1 MSSEQTLID
10 KNPAQKEFSK
20 LLEEDFK
27 DRKLVENRV
36 VKAKVLE
43 ILKNH
48 VIVDAR
54 GKSEAMISR
63 SEFNEEEIAKL
74 KVGSSISCFVERIES
89 MKTGEIVLSYEKAK
103 SLAAWEKCITA
114 YDKKEELIGVVV
126 NKIKGGYV
134 CKLFSGAISAFLP
147 TSQLDRI
154 PIKGSAVDRLM
165 NTPIK
170 VVIVRI
176 DRARGNIAVSRRE
189 VLSRKAN
196 AETAEA
202 LKEIKENDIVT
213 STVHNINDW
222 AVFTTYK
229 NIQMMC
235 HVSDLSFSRV
245 KKPSDL
251 VSIGDHLKVR
261 IIKID
266 KATNKVSCSVKSL
279 VEDPYSNIEKRY
291 KIGEIYEGTV
301 SSIKEYGAFVQIEPG
316 IEALCHSSEISHQN
330 RNMKPSKVFSVSEKI
345 KYKIINIDKANR
357 RLSISHK
364 ACFPNPWE
372 KVKDQLGEKVSVKVT
387 SITDKAVFAE
397 IENSG
402 LSGMMHYKELDWL
415 ENIENLKKF
424 QKGQIL
430 TLKIIEIKDERIR
443 FSLRA
448 CEKDPL
454 DWFKDNKKKVGSV
467 ISTKVVEVLKSGVKV
482 AVDPEKKIIVMI
494 KKNQLAIEPA
504 DCRPEIYSVGNTM
517 ADALI
522 EELDYEKRRVVL
534 SPKTAQLKEQDS
546 LINKFGAGAAKSGAT
561 LRNIFESAMGKKG
574 KKDK

>member
-1 MSSEQTLID
+1 MASEQPSKDI
-10 KNPAQKEFSK
+10 NPLKKEFQN
-20 LLEEDFK
+20 LLDQDFK
-27 DRKLVENRV
+27 DRKLKENAII
-36 VKAKVLE
+36 KATVIE
-43 ILKNH
+43 ILKGH

-54 GKSEAMISR
+54 GKSEAMIPR
-63 SEFNEEEIAKL
+63 TEFKEEEIAKL
-74 KVGSSISCFVERIES
+74 KVGSSINCFVERIES

-103 SLAAWEKCITA
+103 SLAAWEKCV
-114 YDKKEELIGVVV
+114 KSHENKEELIGVIT

-147 TSQLDRI
+147 SSQLDRI

-170 VVIVRI
+170 VMIVRI
-176 DRARGNIAVSRRE
+176 DRARGNLAVSRRE
-189 VLSRKAN
+189 VLSQKAN

-213 STVHNINDW
+213 STVHNINEW

-251 VSIGDHLKVR
+251 VSIGDKLKVR

-266 KATNKVSCSVKSL
+266 KTTNKVSCSVKAL
-279 VEDPYSNIEKRY
+279 VEDPYLNIEKRS

-301 SSIKEYGAFVQIEPG
+301 SSIKTYGAFVQIESG

-330 RNMKPSKVFSVSEKI
+330 RNINPSKVFSVSEKI
-345 KYKIINIDKANR
+345 KFKILSIDKQNR

-372 KVKDQLGEKVSVKVT
+372 KVIDQVGEKVKIKVNNV
-387 SITDKAVFAE
+387 TDKAVFAE
-397 IENSG
+397 IVDSG
-402 LSGMMHYKELDWL
+402 LNCMMHFKEIEWA
-415 ENIENLKKF
+415 ENVESLKKF
-424 QKGQIL
+424 KKGQTL
-430 TLKIIEIKDERIR
+430 TVKIIEVKDERIR
-443 FSLRA
+443 VSLRA

-454 DWFKDNKKKVGSV
+454 DWFKDNKKKVGSI

-482 AVDPEKKIIVMI
+482 AVDPEKKVIVMI

-534 SPKTAQLKEQDS
+534 SPKAAQKKEQDS
-546 LINKFGAGAAKSGAT
+546 LIKKFGEGAAKSGAT
-561 LRNIFESAMGKKG
+561 LKSIFDRALGNKEKK
-574 KKDK
+574 K

>member
-20 LLEEDFK
+20 LLEDDFK
-27 DRKLVENRV
+27 DRKLIENRI
-36 VKAKVLE
+36 VKAKVIE
-43 ILKNH
+43 ILKGY

-54 GKSEAMISR
+54 GKSEAMIPR
-63 SEFNEEEIAKL
+63 SEFKEEEIAKL
-74 KVGSSISCFVERIES
+74 KVGSSINCFVERIES

-114 YDKKEELIGVVV
+114 HENKEELTGVVT

-170 VVIVRI
+170 VMIVRI
-176 DRARGNIAVSRRE
+176 DRARGNLAVSRRE
-189 VLSRKAN
+189 VLSKKVN

-251 VSIGDHLKVR
+251 VSIGDKLKVR

-266 KATNKVSCSVKSL
+266 KTTNKVSCSVKAL
-279 VEDPYSNIEKRY
+279 VEDPYLNIEKRY
-291 KIGEIYEGTV
+291 KIGEVYEGTV
-301 SSIKEYGAFVQIEPG
+301 SSIKEYGAFVQIESG
-316 IEALCHSSEISHQN
+316 VEALCHSSEISHLN
-330 RNMKPSKVFSVSEKI
+330 RNIKPSKIFSVSEKI
-345 KYKIINIDKANR
+345 KFKILNIDKENR

-372 KVKDQLGEKVSVKVT
+372 KVKDQLGEKVKVKVT

-397 IENSG
+397 IEDSG
-402 LSGMMHYKELDWL
+402 LNCMMHYKEIDWL
-415 ENIENLKKF
+415 ENIESLKKF
-424 QKGQIL
+424 KKGQTL
-430 TLKIIEIKDERIR
+430 TVKIVEIKDERIR
-443 FSLRA
+443 ISLRA

-482 AVDPEKKIIVMI
+482 AVDPEKKVIVMI
-494 KKNQLAIEPA
+494 KKNQLAIELA

-534 SPKTAQLKEQDS
+534 SPKSAQKKEQDS
-546 LINKFGAGAAKSGAT
+546 LIKKFGEGAAKSGAT
-561 LRNIFESAMGKKG
+561 LKSIFDRALGNKEKK
-574 KKDK
+574 K